1 MSRSDKIYTHLYIS
15 IYFIILF
22 VFSYDPVFFVVFF
35 YIFLSKFQFFF
46 VYSLVMFGEAVLS
59 GENVAA
65 LYAGEGLLVGVR

>member
-15 IYFIILF
+15 IYFIISF
-22 VFSYDPVFFVVFF
+22 VFSYDPVFLLFF
-35 YIFLSKFQFFF
+35 FIFLSKFQFFF

-65 LYAGEGLLVGVR
+65 LYAGEGLFVGVR

>member
-1 MSRSDKIYTHLYIS
+1 M
-15 IYFIILF
+15 
-22 VFSYDPVFFVVFF
+22 VFSYDPVFFLFF
-35 YIFLSKFQFFF
+35 FIFLSKFQFFF

>member
-15 IYFIILF
+15 IYFIISF
-22 VFSYDPVFFVVFF
+22 VFSYDPVFLLFF
-35 YIFLSKFQFFF
+35 FIFLSKFQFFF